1 MRGDPYGSHRVI
13 SPKGLLP
20 QAAERVDNS
29 PTICSNEILIDV
41 IALQPIGHSL
51 WPHKQECGGDVNRIA
66 RRSRRSWTSAESSKT
81 R

>member
-13 SPKGLLP
+13 SKDCFPGSRTGGQL
-20 QAAERVDNS
+20 

-41 IALQPIGHSL
+41 IALQPTATAFGRI
-51 WPHKQECGGDVNRIA
+51 KQECGGDVNRIA
-66 RRSRRSWTSAESSKT
+66 QEIQKIVTSAGSSKT

>member
-41 IALQPIGHSL
+41 IALQPTATPFGRITSL
-51 WPHKQECGGDVNRIA
+51 PRNFAMPRQISQEGCL
-66 RRSRRSWTSAESSKT
+66 
-81 R
+81 

>member
-41 IALQPIGHSL
+41 IARHTVRERHLHQAS
-51 WPHKQECGGDVNRIA
+51 GGPWRPA
-66 RRSRRSWTSAESSKT
+66 
-81 R
+81 

>member
-41 IALQPIGHSL
+41 IALQPL
-51 WPHKQECGGDVNRIA
+51 A
-66 RRSRRSWTSAESSKT
+66 ASSKSVAAM
-81 R
+81 